1 MVRSARVR
9 AIAAFAL
16 CAAVAGAPV
25 EAFPPALNAVARGA
39 TGSLPKGVSIS
50 PDGRTLYVTSYGN
63 ANGRNVAIF
72 DAATL
77 RRTGW
82 IDLRGV
88 SVESV
93 VSPDGG
99 TLYVSDVRR
108 GVVSFVSL
116 PRGRVRRE
124 VRVGPRPKV
133 IALSRD
139 GALLFAANWSGRSV
153 TEVDV
158 TTGLVVRT
166 HHAGECP
173 RGLAVARDGT
183 LYVANF
189 HGDSLDV
196 FAAPARLTRRRIEG
210 ICHVPRHLALSPD
223 DRALYVSCLGD
234 DAVVVVDAATLT
246 VTRRVP
252 VGNAPKALDVSA
264 DGSLLATADYG
275 GSTVTL
281 VDTTDWTTRAVE
293 LPSLD
298 HASGIVADRT
308 GARFF
313 VTGWYDNHV
322 YAVGAGS
329 PTFTVTEDERR
340 RTLSQRAFHAS
351 NPVE

>member
-1 MVRSARVR
+1 MFAPR
-9 AIAAFAL
+9 IAATVAL
-16 CAAVAGAPV
+16 CAALATATVDAV
-25 EAFPPALNAVARGA
+25 PPPLNAVARA
-39 TGSLPKGVSIS
+39 PTGSLPKGVSIS
-50 PDGRTLYVTSYGN
+50 PDGRTLYVTNYGN
-63 ANGRNVAIF
+63 ANGRNVAVY

-77 RRTGW
+77 QRTGW

-88 SVESV
+88 AVESV
-93 VSPDGG
+93 VSPDGR

-116 PRGRVRRE
+116 AQGRVRRE

-139 GALLFAANWSGRSV
+139 GTRLFAANWSGRSV

-158 TTGLVVRT
+158 TTGTVIRT
-166 HHAGECP
+166 HRAGDCP
-173 RGLAVARDGT
+173 RGLAIARDGT

-196 FAAPARLTRRRIEG
+196 FAGPERSVRRRVEG
-210 ICHVPRHLALSPD
+210 LCHVPRHLVLSPD

-234 DAVVVVDAATLT
+234 DAILVVDAATLAI
-246 VTRRVP
+246 TRRVP

-264 DGSLLATADYG
+264 DGRLLATADYG

-281 VDTTDWTTRAVE
+281 VDTLDWTTRTVE
-293 LPSLD
+293 VPSLD
-298 HASGIVADRT
+298 HASGIVAAPSGD
-308 GARFF
+308 RFF
-313 VTGWYDNHV
+313 VTGWYDNHL
-322 YAVGAGS
+322 YAVGAGR
-329 PTFTVTEDERR
+329 PTFNVSDEEHR
-340 RTLSQRAFHAS
+340 RTLAQRAFHAT